1 VQCRQWSPSIPVHLY
16 LLTASHAPL
25 SHGARELAN
34 CIGATA
40 RACLEPA

>member
-1 VQCRQWSPSIPVHLY
+1 MPVQLY
-16 LLTASHAPL
+16 LLSASHAPL

-40 RACLEPA
+40 RSLLEKAQKA